1 MRRRRNPETI
11 AGRVNSLGVPVAG
24 DEFTCQRTATGT
36 YLITLA
42 PDFRL
47 LAATVTA
54 AFGTAVDSFTAN
66 GFRVQTFGTS
76 LAVVDFPFSF
86 TAVAVR
92 T

>member
-11 AGRVNSLGVPVAG
+11 AGRVSANGVPVAG

-36 YLITLA
+36 YLITLP

-47 LAATVTA
+47 LAATATA
-54 AFGTAVDSFTAN
+54 AFGSNVDSYTAN
-66 GFRVQTFGTS
+66 SFRVQTFGTS
-76 LAVVDFPFSF
+76 LAVVDFAFSF
-86 TAVAVR
+86 TAVSVK